1 MKQEEFI
8 NLRSFLSEKIVRNLV
23 LFSFLFL
30 LTIGQGWDNIFLF
43 LFPLITFAFS
53 LVFSIIA
60 QNKYL
65 TQFSQSY
72 IHYNP
77 LGAEIKHANRL
88 NFCALLQLIV
98 LFWYGSESLYHPQ
111 LVDNYYLYFM
121 ILFIFLYTLGFY
133 WIFIDL
139 WKYSRIEIVLHDID
153 FSTEVWESEEMT
165 EKLEYLLSYLNLR
178 EFKTFSALSFLTF
191 FVCNIVNLVF
201 SFLIQFD
208 IIGGYSYN
216 LPGTGIENSEPINVS
231 LILILIL
238 IVSPLVALLL
248 FLKSYRTIN
257 ALDQKRFH
265 ELLTPLPKNV
275 QVKIIENLKVL
286 HKNIEKQMNLE

>member
-1 MKQEEFI
+1 MKQEEYI

-23 LFSFLFL
+23 IFSFLFL

-72 IHYNP
+72 INYNP

-139 WKYSRIEIVLHDID
+139 WKYSRIEIILHDID

-165 EKLEYLLSYLNLR
+165 EKLEYLLSYLNLK

-191 FVCNIVNLVF
+191 FLCNIVNLVF
-201 SFLIQFD
+201 TFLIQFE
-208 IIGGYSYN
+208 IIEGYSYS
-216 LPGTGIENSEPINVS
+216 LPGTGIENSEPIIIS
-231 LILILIL
+231 IILILIL
-238 IVSPLVALLL
+238 IIPPLIAFL
-248 FLKSYRTIN
+248 FFFKSYRTIN

-275 QVKIIENLKVL
+275 QVKIIENLKIL